1 MAAVARILSRRLPAT
16 HSDVETLKTLAMFT
30 GAGLVVSLFLAASG
44 LDISVGFW

>member
-16 HSDVETLKTLAMFT
+16 QSDVETLKTLVILA

-44 LDISVGFW
+44 LDISVGFL